1 MAGKMSRSDR
11 AKQFMPF
18 AALRG
23 YEQMVKNCK
32 VIPCEK
38 KELTEEQAQ
47 NLSDKVSKIKKGD
60 IVKVQYYKDN
70 GYTFIEGIVTF
81 IDFAIKKISIIKTE
95 ISFNEIISIE
105 FSN

>member
-38 KELTEEQAQ
+38 KYLTEEEAQ
-47 NLSDKVSKIKKGD
+47 NLSDIALKIKKGD
-60 IVKVQYYKDN
+60 IIKVQYYKDN
-70 GYTFIEGIVTF
+70 GYTFIEGAVTF
-81 IDFAIKKISIIKTE
+81 IDLAVKKISIIKTE
-95 ISFNEIISIE
+95 ISFDNIISIE